1 MLKRL
6 PSQRC
11 AGLGRDTEEKVGSL
25 ALETCRE
32 GLGSHLLNVQLRDYF
47 PGGEPG
53 SVTSN
58 LLSWRAV
65 IFSSIRIY

>member
-1 MLKRL
+1 MSAKGSQRGLSQNHILKRL

-32 GLGSHLLNVQLRDYF
+32 DLGSHLFNVQSRDYF
-47 PGGEPG
+47 PGGG
-53 SVTSN
+53 T
-58 LLSWRAV
+58 RFCD
-65 IFSSIRIY
+65 I